1 MFGGYNLFQK
11 NTVSP
16 PVGPKWSAAFF
27 CFQPWDF
34 WMTGESFQGIDKGK
48 AFGLPVHLA
57 DLLHSLPVS
66 HSPAT
71 L

>member
-1 MFGGYNLFQK
+1 
-11 NTVSP
+11 
-16 PVGPKWSAAFF
+16 
-27 CFQPWDF
+27 
-34 WMTGESFQGIDKGK
+34 MTGESFQGVDKGK